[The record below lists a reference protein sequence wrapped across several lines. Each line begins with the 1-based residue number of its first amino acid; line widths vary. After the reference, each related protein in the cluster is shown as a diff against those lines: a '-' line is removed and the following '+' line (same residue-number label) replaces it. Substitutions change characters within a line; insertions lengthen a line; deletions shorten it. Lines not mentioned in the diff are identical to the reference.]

1 MKSIDK
7 TVHDIDMWHE
17 EKKGIYGYGNSKR
30 NV

>member
-7 TVHDIDMWHE
+7 TVHAIDMRHE
-17 EKKGIYGYGNSKR
+17 EKKGVYGYGNSKW